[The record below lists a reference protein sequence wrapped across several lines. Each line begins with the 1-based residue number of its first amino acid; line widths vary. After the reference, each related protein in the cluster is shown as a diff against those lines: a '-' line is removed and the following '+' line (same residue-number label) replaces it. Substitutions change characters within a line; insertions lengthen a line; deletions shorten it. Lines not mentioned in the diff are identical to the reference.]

1 MQLHIT
7 TYGTYLH
14 VKDAM
19 FDIRRKDE
27 DGKVISA
34 TYSAEKV
41 THILLA
47 TGTSLST
54 DAVRLAMRHNVDIVF
69 IEQQGDPI
77 GRVWHAKLGS
87 TTKIRKR
94 QLEASLSPDG
104 LRWVRAW
111 LLAKLDNQTGFIR
124 GLKKHRPQHAD
135 FLDDKLVRTEAMA
148 LSISTLTSASGQ
160 TCVADVADTLRGLEG
175 TAGRLYFETLSY
187 VLPKEYQ
194 FNGRSSRP
202 AQDAFNAFLNYG
214 YGMLYGKVE
223 KTLMMAGLD
232 PYVGFLHRDDYNQLS
247 MVYDFIE
254 PYRGWV
260 DDVVF
265 RLFTAKKVN
274 IRSADRSHVSE
285 VSGVRTA
292 ATSGAASS
300 VGYSLNEEGKALLVN
315 AFNEFMDNDPIR
327 YRGRNL
333 VRSHCM
339 QLDAHQFANEL
350 IGKTGGLPDLIKL

>member
-14 VKDAM
+14 VKDQM
-19 FDIRRKDE
+19 FDVRRKDE
-27 DGKVISA
+27 DGKVVSA

-41 THILLA
+41 THVLLA

-54 DAVRLAMRHNVDIVF
+54 DAVKLAMRFNVDIVF
-69 IEQQGDPI
+69 LERDGDPI

-94 QLEASLSPDG
+94 QLEASLGPDG
-104 LRWVRAW
+104 LRWTRAW
-111 LLAKLDNQTGFIR
+111 LLAKLDNQTMFIR
-124 GLKKHRPQHAD
+124 GLKKHRPQHATY
-135 FLDDKLVRTEAMA
+135 LDDKLARMEA
-148 LSISTLTSASGQ
+148 LSLSINTLASTDGSTV
-160 TCVADVADTLRGLEG
+160 CVADVADTLRGLEG

-187 VLPKEYQ
+187 VLPGDYQ

-202 AQDAFNAFLNYG
+202 AQDAFNAFLNYA

-223 KTLMMAGLD
+223 KTLMLAGLD
-232 PYVGFLHRDDYNQLS
+232 PYVGFMHRDDYNQLS

-254 PYRGWV
+254 PYRGFA
-260 DDVVF
+260 DEVVF
-265 RLFTAKKVN
+265 RLFSGKKVN
-274 IRSADRSHVSE
+274 IRSADRAHVSE
-285 VSGVRTA
+285 V
-292 ATSGAASS
+292 ASTRS
-300 VGYSLNEEGKALLVN
+300 TGPTGGYSLNAEGKALLVN
-315 AFNEFMDNDPIR
+315 AFNEYFDNDPIR

-333 VRSHCM
+333 TRSHCI

-350 IGKTGGLPDLIKL
+350 IGKTGGTPDLIKL